1 MGAHNQQKYI
11 DIFLKTVEKGS
22 EYEGDIEKL
31 NILNTDPDKLH
42 KISSNHVTMFK
53 FKHEEKDSVLILV
66 CLPINSKK
74 ETSTS
79 KSVAERVM
87 SVVKDMEIAF
97 TYLDYNSSHTDN
109 NAFIYLKMIKTYDE
123 FCIKKLTEKQQQQE
137 EK

>member
-1 MGAHNQQKYI
+1 MGVHNQRKYI
-11 DIFLKTVEKGS
+11 DIFLKTVEKGI
-22 EYEGDIEKL
+22 EYEGEIEKL

-42 KISSNHVTMFK
+42 KINSNHVTMFK
-53 FKHEEKDSVLILV
+53 FKHQDKDSVLIFV

-87 SVVKDMEIAF
+87 NVIKDMEIAF
-97 TYLDYNSSHTDN
+97 TYLDYNSSNTDS

-123 FCIKKLTEKQQQQE
+123 ACVKKLIEKQQE
-137 EK
+137 DK